1 MRAARRTGLASSP
14 MSSSGD
20 PSRPGTA
27 SAAAVGLVGIGLVG
41 AGLWAWRDVARTLA
55 RERIVLGPDR
65 ERVVSAAAARSLA
78 ESIRASTLETTG
90 GRTYSE
96 TPAYLGVD
104 GARTSDVALAARE
117 DGTGHPVENPHVAL
131 WLRATTL
138 QTALMQAYLAFRLA
152 ELTAGLGVSLAI
164 VGAGLAAR
172 RRAH

>member
-14 MSSSGD
+14 MSSNGD
-20 PSRPGTA
+20 RSRPGAA
-27 SAAAVGLVGIGLVG
+27 SGAAVGLVGIGLVG
-41 AGLWAWRDVARTLA
+41 AGLWARRDVARTLA
-55 RERIVLGPDR
+55 RERTIFGPDR
-65 ERVVSAAAARSLA
+65 APVVSATAARSLA

-96 TPAYLGVD
+96 TLSYLGVD
-104 GARTSDVALAARE
+104 GEPTSDASLAARE

-131 WLRATTL
+131 WLQATTL

-152 ELTAGLGVSLAI
+152 ELTAGLGASLAI

-172 RRAH
+172 RRA